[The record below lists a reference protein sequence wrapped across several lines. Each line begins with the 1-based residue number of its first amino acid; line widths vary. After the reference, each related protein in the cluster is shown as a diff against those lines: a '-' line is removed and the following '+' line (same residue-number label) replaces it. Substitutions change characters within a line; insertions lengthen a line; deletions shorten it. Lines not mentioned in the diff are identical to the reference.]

1 MVLCEI
7 CGEKPDEVKARIES
21 SVLQVCSHCASLG
34 QVISKVEQ
42 PKPQPVLLAKQTF
55 AEAEEVLTEDY
66 AVKIRAARNLAKMTQ
81 EEFATKLNVN
91 LAVLKAAE
99 SGKRLDLQT
108 AKKIER
114 ALKIKL
120 VEAL

>member
-7 CGEKPDEVKARIES
+7 CGEKPAEVKARIES
-21 SVLQVCSHCASLG
+21 SVLQVCSHCAGLG
-34 QVISKVEQ
+34 RVICKVEQ
-42 PKPQPVLLAKQTF
+42 PKPKPVLLAKDTF
-55 AEAEEVLTEDY
+55 AEEVLTEDY